1 MSGALS
7 RQLIDYVE
15 AHYCEDISLESVANA
30 FHLSAS
36 YVSSLFKQ
44 QANKGFRKYIIDRR
58 IEQAQKLLLTSSME
72 RQARVRDVLAA
83 NGIPYRV
90 KTSSNISRSRGV
102 MPGMRMDMLYQYS
115 IYVKKDDYE
124 KARHLIR

>member
-1 MSGALS
+1 M
-7 RQLIDYVE
+7 I
-15 AHYCEDISLESVANA
+15 
-30 FHLSAS
+30 HL
-36 YVSSLFKQ
+36 F
-44 QANKGFRKYIIDRR
+44 NRK
-58 IEQAQKLLLTSSME
+58 ELLLTTSME
-72 RQARVRDVLAA
+72 RQARVQDVLAA

-102 MPGMRMDMLYQYS
+102 VPGMRMEMLYQYR

>member
-1 MSGALS
+1 M
-7 RQLIDYVE
+7 I
-15 AHYCEDISLESVANA
+15 
-30 FHLSAS
+30 HL
-36 YVSSLFKQ
+36 F
-44 QANKGFRKYIIDRR
+44 NRK
-58 IEQAQKLLLTSSME
+58 ELLLTSSME

-102 MPGMRMDMLYQYS
+102 MPGMRMDMLYQYR

-124 KARHLIR
+124 KAQYLIR

>member
-1 MSGALS
+1 M
-7 RQLIDYVE
+7 I
-15 AHYCEDISLESVANA
+15 
-30 FHLSAS
+30 HL
-36 YVSSLFKQ
+36 F
-44 QANKGFRKYIIDRR
+44 NRK
-58 IEQAQKLLLTSSME
+58 ELLLTTSME

-102 MPGMRMDMLYQYS
+102 VPGMRMEMLYQYR